1 MAQIYA
7 EAESNA
13 NLFAIAEA
21 QQYKWRS
28 AAKYTQKP
36 RAMQTFAIAE
46 AQQYKIFRRK
56 NSFKILKI
64 KIIIVYLQP
73 AKVYC
78 GI

>member
-1 MAQIYA
+1 MAQCGQIYA

-13 NLFAIAEA
+13 NL
-21 QQYKWRS
+21 
-28 AAKYTQKP
+28 
-36 RAMQTFAIAE
+36 FAIAE